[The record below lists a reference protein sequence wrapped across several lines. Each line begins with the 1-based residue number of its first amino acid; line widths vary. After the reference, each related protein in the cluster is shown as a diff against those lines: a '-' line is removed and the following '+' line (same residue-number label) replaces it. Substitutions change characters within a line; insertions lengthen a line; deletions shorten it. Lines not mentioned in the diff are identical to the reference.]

1 MKRLLLIFAL
11 LLSAITLTIAQRTV
25 SGTVTGDD
33 GSPLIGAT
41 VFVRGTAT
49 GTVTDIDGNYSIN
62 VPAGARTLIFSYTGF
77 ETEEVEIGDQSIIN
91 LTLRQGITLSE
102 AVVTALGVQREEKA
116 LGYAV
121 QEVGG
126 DQLTISNDIN
136 FVSSLSGKVAGV
148 QVISSSGA
156 SIGGSAKVRVRG
168 VSSLVG
174 GDPLYIVDGTP
185 IANENFSSGDGGTD
199 YGNLAADIPTNDIEK
214 ISVLKGP
221 AATALYGERASNG
234 VVMITTKK
242 GTFGKKGLGVT
253 LSSTLSGDRVYIL
266 PEYQNEYGGGYDQAW
281 EETIDPVDGKSYRIL
296 NYSADESWGPKM
308 DGTSYRPYWSWYPG
322 TSDYG
327 TEIPLSPNPDNV
339 RNFFDTGIT
348 NINNVSIE
356 GGAENT
362 GFRFGFTNLN
372 QTGVM
377 PNSELD
383 RNSLNLN
390 VRHKLAKRLT
400 LGVNANLVFTDGSG
414 RPEFGY
420 STRGGNPVNSF
431 NQWFQRQL
439 DMDRLADYKNP
450 DGTFRS
456 WNIKSASDPTPLYWD
471 SPYFSVYENVRTDS
485 RDRYFGDINLAY
497 EILDGLRLTG
507 ALRRDN
513 FTQRIEERVANGGLE
528 EPWYRE
534 FVANGTE
541 DNYELIGNYQKYFGN
556 ISFDAMAGGNI
567 RHNRYHQND
576 AQTVGG
582 LTAPN
587 LFNTSASVDR
597 PAVSSV
603 INEKTVRSLFASANV
618 GFKGIVFLG
627 ATVRNDWSSA
637 LPSDNNNYL
646 YPSVS
651 GSFVFS
657 ELIDA
662 TWLSFGKLYGSVA
675 QVGADIDPYLTN
687 SVYDFGTAP
696 YGSNSAFAVP
706 NLLPNTDLEQT
717 LSTSWEVGLDARFF
731 SDRLGFNLIYYQVST
746 ENDILQVQVPGA
758 SGYSSALVNAGLISS
773 KGIELALHGTPVRN
787 DNLNW
792 DISVNLSR
800 NTSKVEELYGDLTNY
815 KLADGIGGS
824 RWGGFTV
831 NARVGEE
838 WGLANGRGFTY
849 DDQGR
854 VVIDEAG
861 RYVVTSNK
869 DLGSILPDY
878 TGGVL
883 NTLNFMGFELRAMVD
898 FQVGGKFFS
907 TTRMFNAYSGLGKET
922 VGNND
927 LGNPLRNPLTDQ
939 SGNPISGSSI
949 LASQAGANSGGI
961 RVDGVSASGESLSVY
976 VEPQTYYGRMFGLHE
991 RWLYDASYIKLRE
1004 VSLGYEIPKK
1014 VLGDM
1019 PVQSLKLSVFGRNLW
1034 LIDSKV
1040 DGIDPSEVLPGSN
1053 NIVFEE
1059 RGGLPGVRSIGARL
1073 TVGF

>member
-1 MKRLLLIFAL
+1 MKKLLLTFAL
-11 LLSAITLTIAQRTV
+11 LLGAFAMAIAQRTV
-25 SGTVTGDD
+25 TGTVTDD
-33 GSPLIGAT
+33 EGSPLIGAT
-41 VFVRGTAT
+41 VFVRGTTT
-49 GTVTDIDGNYSIN
+49 GTITEVDGTYSIS
-62 VPAGARTLIFSYTGF
+62 VPADANTLIISYTGF
-77 ETEEVEIGDQSIIN
+77 QTMEVALGASNVIDVKLVSGVILET
-91 LTLRQGITLSE
+91 
-102 AVVTALGVQREEKA
+102 AVVTALGVRREEKA

-121 QEVGG
+121 QEIGG
-126 DQLTISNDIN
+126 DQLTISNDVN

-156 SIGGSAKVRVRG
+156 SLGGSAKVRVRG

-174 GDPLYIVDGTP
+174 GDPLYVVDGTP
-185 IANENFSSGDGGTD
+185 ISNDNFSSGSGGSD
-199 YGNLAADIPTNDIEK
+199 YGNLASDIPTSDIEK
-214 ISVLKGP
+214 VSVLKGP

-242 GTFGKKGLGVT
+242 GTIGKKGLGVT
-253 LSSTLSGDRVYIL
+253 VSSSLSADRVYVL
-266 PEYQNEYGGGYDQAW
+266 PSYQNEYGGGYEQTW
-281 EETIDPVDGKSYRIL
+281 EEAIDPVDGNSYRIL

-308 DGTSYRPYWSWYPG
+308 DGTTYRPYWSWYPG

-327 TEIPLSPNPDNV
+327 TEVPLSSNPDNV

-348 NINNVSIE
+348 NINNVSID
-356 GGAENT
+356 GGTEKT
-362 GFRFGFTNLN
+362 GFRFGFANLN
-372 QTGVM
+372 QSGVM

-383 RNSLNLN
+383 RNSVNFK
-390 VRHKLAKRLT
+390 VMHKLAKRLT
-400 LGVNANLVFTDGSG
+400 LGFNANLVFTDGSG

-439 DMDRLADYKNP
+439 DIGRLADYKNA

-456 WNIKSASDPTPLYWD
+456 WNIRSTADTRPLYWD
-471 SPYFSVYENVRTDS
+471 SPYFAVYENVRTDS
-485 RDRYFGDINLAY
+485 RDRYFGDVNLAY
-497 EILDGLRLTG
+497 EVADGLTITG

-513 FTQRIEERVANGGLE
+513 FTQRIEERVASGGLE
-528 EPWYRE
+528 EAWYRE
-534 FVANGTE
+534 FVANSTE
-541 DNYELIGNYQKYFGN
+541 DNYELIGNYQKYFGK

-567 RHNRYHQND
+567 RHNNYHQNN

-587 LFNTSASVDR
+587 LFNTGASVDR
-597 PAVSSV
+597 PDISSN
-603 INEKTVRSLFASANV
+603 INEKTVRSMFASANV
-618 GFKGIVFLG
+618 GFNGIAFLG

-657 ELIDA
+657 ELLK
-662 TWLSFGKLYGSVA
+662 TSWLSFGKLYGSVA

-687 SVYDFGTAP
+687 SVYDIGTA
-696 YGSNSAFAVP
+696 YGSNAVFAVP
-706 NLLPNTDLEQT
+706 NLLPNTNLEQT
-717 LSTSWEVGLDARFF
+717 LSTSWEVGLDTRFF
-731 SDRLGFNLIYYQVST
+731 RDRLGFNLIYYQVST
-746 ENDILQVQVPGA
+746 KNDILQVQIPGA

-773 KGIELALHGTPVRN
+773 EGFELALHGTPVRN
-787 DNLNW
+787 NNFTW

-815 KLADGIGGS
+815 KLADGIGAS

-831 NARVGEE
+831 NARLGEE

-854 VVIDEAG
+854 VVIDEEG
-861 RYVVTSNK
+861 GYVVTSNK
-869 DLGSILPDY
+869 NLGSILPDY
-878 TGGVL
+878 NGGVL
-883 NTLNFMGFELRAMVD
+883 NTLNFKGFELRIMVD

-907 TTRMFNAYSGLGKET
+907 TTRMFTAYSGLSKET
-922 VGNND
+922 VGNNA
-927 LGNPLRNPLTDQ
+927 LGNPLRDPLTDQ
-939 SGNPISGSSI
+939 SGTPIDGTSI
-949 LASQAGANSGGI
+949 LASEAGSNSGGI
-961 RVDGVSASGESLSVY
+961 RVDGVSESGELLSVF
-976 VEPQTYYGRMFGLHE
+976 VEPQTYYGNMFGLHE

-1014 VLGDM
+1014 VLGNL
-1019 PVQSLKLSVFGRNLW
+1019 PVQNLKLALFGRNLW

-1073 TVGF
+1073 IVGF

>member
-1 MKRLLLIFAL
+1 MKKLLLTFAL
-11 LLSAITLTIAQRTV
+11 LLSAIALTIAQRTV
-25 SGTVTGDD
+25 TGTVTGDD

-41 VFVRGTAT
+41 VFVRGTTT
-49 GTVTDIDGNYSIN
+49 GTITDIDGTYSIR
-62 VPAGARTLIFSYTGF
+62 VPAEANTLIFSYTGF
-77 ETEEVEIGDQSIIN
+77 STEE
-91 LTLRQGITLSE
+91 ITLGTSNVIDVKMVPGVILE
-102 AVVTALGVQREEKA
+102 TAVVTALGVQREEKA

-126 DQLTISNDIN
+126 DQLTISNDVN

-148 QVISSSGA
+148 QIISASGA
-156 SIGGSAKVRVRG
+156 SLGGSAKVRVRG

-185 IANENFSSGDGGTD
+185 IANDNFSSGTGGSD
-199 YGNLAADIPTNDIEK
+199 YGNLAADIPTSDIEK

-253 LSSTLSGDRVYIL
+253 LSSSFSADQVYIL
-266 PEYQNEYGGGYDQAW
+266 PEYQNDYGGGYEQTW

-308 DGTSYRPYWSWYPG
+308 DGTTYRPYWSWYPG
-322 TSDYG
+322 TPDYG
-327 TEIPLSPNPDNV
+327 TEIALSPNPDNV

-348 NINNVSIE
+348 NTNNVSID
-356 GGAENT
+356 GGTENT

-372 QTGVM
+372 QTGIM

-383 RNSLNLN
+383 RNSLNLS
-390 VRHKLAKRLT
+390 VKHKLAKRLS
-400 LGVNANLVFTDGSG
+400 LGVNANLIFTDGSG

-456 WNIKSASDPTPLYWD
+456 WNIKSASDPAPLYWD

-497 EILDGLRLTG
+497 EIADGFTVTS

-513 FTQRIEERVANGGLE
+513 YTQRIEERVASGGLE
-528 EPWYRE
+528 EAWYHE
-534 FVANGTE
+534 FVANSTE
-541 DNYELIGNYQKYFGN
+541 DNYELIGNYNKYFGK

-567 RHNRYHQND
+567 RRNNYHQND

-587 LFNTSASVDR
+587 LFNTGASVDR
-597 PAVSSV
+597 PAVSSFLSD
-603 INEKTVRSLFASANV
+603 KTVRSLFASANI
-618 GFKGIVFLG
+618 GFNGFAFVG

-637 LPSDNNNYL
+637 LPSNNNNYL

-651 GSFVFS
+651 GSLVFS
-657 ELIDA
+657 ELLK
-662 TWLSFGKLYGSVA
+662 TSWLSFGKLYGSVA

-687 SVYDFGTAP
+687 SVYDIGTP
-696 YGSNSAFAVP
+696 YGSNSVFAVP

-717 LSTSWEVGLDARFF
+717 LSTSWEVGLDVRLFK
-731 SDRLGFNLIYYQVST
+731 DRAGFNLIYYQVST

-758 SGYSSALVNAGLISS
+758 SGYTSALVNAGLVSS
-773 KGIELALHGTPVRN
+773 KGIEVALHGTPVRN
-787 DNLNW
+787 NNFTW
-792 DISVNLSR
+792 DISVNLAR
-800 NTSKVEELYGDLTNY
+800 NTSEVKELYGDLTNY

-824 RWGGFTV
+824 RWGGFSV

-854 VVIDEAG
+854 VLIDESG
-861 RYVVTSNK
+861 DYVVTSNK
-869 DLGSILPDY
+869 NLGSILPDY

-883 NTLNFMGFELRAMVD
+883 NTLNFKGFELRAMVD
-898 FQVGGKFFS
+898 FQAGGKFFS
-907 TTRMFNAYSGLGKET
+907 TTRMFNAYSGLGTET

-927 LGNPLRNPLTDQ
+927 LGNSIRNPLTDA
-939 SGNPISGSSI
+939 SGNPIDGSSI
-949 LASQAGANSGGI
+949 LANEAGANSGGI
-961 RVDGVSASGESLSVY
+961 RVDGVSESGEQLSVY

-991 RWLYDASYIKLRE
+991 RWLYDASFIKLRE

-1014 VLGDM
+1014 ILGNM
-1019 PVQSLKLSVFGRNLW
+1019 PVQSLKLSLFGRNLW

-1059 RGGLPGVRSIGARL
+1059 RGGLPGVRSFGAKL
-1073 TVGF
+1073 TVAF

>member
-1 MKRLLLIFAL
+1 MKKLLLTFAL
-11 LLSAITLTIAQRTV
+11 MLGVFAMSIAQRTV
-25 SGTVTGDD
+25 TGTVSDND
-33 GSPLIGAT
+33 GAPLIGAT
-41 VFVRGTAT
+41 VFVRGTST
-49 GTVTDIDGNYSIN
+49 GTVTDIDGKYSIRI
-62 VPAGARTLIFSYTGF
+62 PAEANTLIFSYTGF
-77 ETEEVEIGDQSIIN
+77 ETQEVAIGTQDVIN
-91 LTLRQGITLSE
+91 VVLQQGITLSE

-126 DQLTISNDIN
+126 DQLTITNDVN

-156 SIGGSAKVRVRG
+156 SLGGSAKVRVRG

-174 GDPLYIVDGTP
+174 GDPLYVVDGTP
-185 IANENFSSGDGGTD
+185 IANDNFSSGSGGSD
-199 YGNLAADIPTNDIEK
+199 YGNLASDIPTTDIEK

-234 VVMITTKK
+234 VVMITTRK
-242 GTFGKKGLGVT
+242 GTMGKKGLGVT
-253 LSSTLSGDRVYIL
+253 VSSTLSADRVYIL
-266 PEYQNEYGGGYDQAW
+266 PEYQNEYGGGYEQTW
-281 EETIDPVDGKSYRIL
+281 EETTDPVDGQTYRIL
-296 NYSADESWGPKM
+296 NYSADESWGPRM
-308 DGTSYRPYWSWYPG
+308 DGTTYRPYWSWYPG
-322 TSDYG
+322 TPDYG
-327 TEIPLSPNPDNV
+327 TVIPLTPNPDNV
-339 RNFFDTGIT
+339 RNFFETGIT
-348 NINNVSIE
+348 NINTVSID
-356 GGAENT
+356 GGGEKT
-362 GFRFGFTNLN
+362 GFRLGFTNLN
-372 QTGVM
+372 QSGVI
-377 PNSELD
+377 PNSNLD
-383 RNSLNLN
+383 RNNLN
-390 VRHKLAKRLT
+390 FNITHKLAKRLT
-400 LGVNANLVFTDGSG
+400 MGLNANMIFTDGHG

-439 DMDRLADYKNP
+439 DMDRLADYKNA

-497 EILDGLRLTG
+497 EVIDGLTVSG

-513 FTQRIEERVANGGLE
+513 FTQRIEERVATGGLE

-534 FVANGTE
+534 FAANGTE

-567 RHNRYHQND
+567 RKNRYHQNN

-597 PAVSSV
+597 PDVTSQ
-603 INEKTVRSLFASANV
+603 ITEKTVRSVFGSANV
-618 GFKGIVFLG
+618 GFNGIFFLG
-627 ATVRNDWSSA
+627 ATVRSDWSSA
-637 LPSDNNNYL
+637 LPSSNNSYI

-651 GSFVFS
+651 GSLIFS
-657 ELIDA
+657 ELLQ
-662 TWLSFGKLYGSVA
+662 TSWLSFGKLYGSVA

-687 SVYDFGTAP
+687 SVYDFGTP
-696 YGSNSAFAVP
+696 YGSNSSFAVP

-717 LSTSWEVGLDARFF
+717 LSTSWEVGLDSRFF
-731 SDRLGFNLIYYQVST
+731 NDRLGFNLIYYQVST

-773 KGIELALHGTPVRN
+773 KGIELALHGAPVRN
-787 DNLNW
+787 NNITW

-800 NTSKVEELYGDLTNY
+800 NTSEVEELYGELTNY
-815 KLADGIGGS
+815 KLADGIGAS

-831 NARVGEE
+831 NARLGEE

-854 VVIDEAG
+854 VVIDELG
-861 RYVVTSNK
+861 RYVVTPNK

-883 NTLNFMGFELRAMVD
+883 NTLNFKGFEFRAMID

-922 VGNND
+922 VGDNA
-927 LGNPLRNPLTDQ
+927 LGNPVRDPLTDQ

-949 LASQAGANSGGI
+949 LASQAGSNSGG
-961 RVDGVSASGESLSVY
+961 VLVEGVSESGEQLSVL

-991 RWLYDASYIKLRE
+991 RWLYDASFIKLRE
-1004 VSLGYEIPKK
+1004 VSLGYEIPRK
-1014 VLGDM
+1014 VLGNTA
-1019 PVQSLKLSVFGRNLW
+1019 VQSLKLSVFGRNLW

-1059 RGGLPGVRSIGARL
+1059 RGGLPGVRSIGAKL
-1073 TVGF
+1073 TVRF

>member
-1 MKRLLLIFAL
+1 M
-11 LLSAITLTIAQRTV
+11 TIAQRTV
-25 SGTVTGDD
+25 TGSVTDEKGE
-33 GSPLIGAT
+33 PLIGVSIFA
-41 VFVRGTAT
+41 RGTSV
-49 GTVTDIDGNYSIN
+49 GTVSDVDGGYSLN
-62 VPAGARTLIFSYTGF
+62 VPAGVNTLVFSYTGF
-77 ETEEVEIGDQSIIN
+77 STEEVEIGDQSVIN
-91 LTLRQGITLSE
+91 MTLKEGITLSE

-126 DQLTISNDIN
+126 DQLTISNDVN

-156 SIGGSAKVRVRG
+156 SLGGSAKVRVRG

-174 GDPLYIVDGTP
+174 GDPLYVVDGTP
-185 IANENFSSGDGGTD
+185 IANDNFSSGTGGTD

-221 AATALYGERASNG
+221 AATALYGERAANG

-242 GTFGKKGLGVT
+242 GTFGRKGLGVT
-253 LSSTLSGDRVYIL
+253 VSSSLSADRVYIL
-266 PEYQNEYGGGYDQAW
+266 PEYQDEYGGGYDQEWA
-281 EETIDPVDGKSYRIL
+281 ETVDPLDGQTYRIL
-296 NYSADESWGPKM
+296 NYSADESWGPRM
-308 DGTSYRPYWSWYPG
+308 DGTTYRPYWSWYPG
-322 TSDYG
+322 TPDYG
-327 TEIPLSPNPDNV
+327 TVVPLNPNPDNV

-348 NINNVSIE
+348 NNNNVSID
-356 GGAENT
+356 GGNEST

-383 RNSLNLN
+383 RNSLNLS

-400 LGVNANLVFTDGSG
+400 MGVNANLIFTEGSG

-439 DMDRLADYKNP
+439 DMDRLAEYKNA

-456 WNIKSASDPTPLYWD
+456 WNIRSATDTRPLYWD
-471 SPYFSVYENVRTDS
+471 SPYFAVFENVRTDS
-485 RDRYFGDINLAY
+485 RARYFGDINLAY
-497 EILDGLRLTG
+497 EVMDGLRISG

-513 FTQRIEERVANGGLE
+513 FTQRIEERVASGGLE

-541 DNYELIGNYQKYFGN
+541 DNYELIGNYQKYFGKV
-556 ISFDAMAGGNI
+556 SFDAMAGGNI
-567 RHNRYHQND
+567 RKNTYHQNN

-597 PAVSSV
+597 PAISSE
-603 INEKTVRSLFASANV
+603 IREKTVRSLFASANV
-618 GFKGIVFLG
+618 GFNGIAFIG

-637 LPSDNNNYL
+637 LPSSNNNYL

-651 GSFVFS
+651 GSLIFS
-657 ELIDA
+657 ELLN
-662 TWLSFGKLYGSVA
+662 TSWLSFGKLYGSIA

-687 SVYDFGTAP
+687 SVYDIGTP
-696 YGSNSAFAVP
+696 YGSNSTFAVP

-717 LSTSWEVGLDARFF
+717 LSTSWEVGLDSRFF
-731 SDRLGFNLIYYQVST
+731 NDRLGFNLIYYEVST
-746 ENDILQVQVPGA
+746 ENDILQVQIPGA

-773 KGIELALHGTPVRN
+773 RGVELALHGSPVRN
-787 DNLNW
+787 NNLTW

-800 NTSKVEELYGDLTNY
+800 NTSEVEELYGDLTNY

-831 NARVGEE
+831 NARIGEE

-883 NTLNFMGFELRAMVD
+883 NTLNYKGFELRAMVD

-907 TTRMFNAYSGLGKET
+907 VTRMFNAYSGLGIET
-922 VGNND
+922 VGNNA
-927 LGNPLRNPLTDQ
+927 LGNPVRDPLTDQ
-939 SGNPISGSSI
+939 TGKAIDGSSI
-949 LASQAGANSGGI
+949 LASEAGSNSGG
-961 RVDGVSASGESLSVY
+961 VLVEGVSESGEELSVL
-976 VEPQTYYGRMFGLHE
+976 VEPQTFYGRMFGLHE
-991 RWLYDASYIKLRE
+991 RWLYDASFVKLRE

-1014 VLGDM
+1014 ALGNM
-1019 PVQSLKLSVFGRNLW
+1019 PVQNLKVSLFGRNLW
-1034 LIDSKV
+1034 LIHSKV

-1059 RGGLPGVRSIGARL
+1059 RGGLPGVRSIGARI